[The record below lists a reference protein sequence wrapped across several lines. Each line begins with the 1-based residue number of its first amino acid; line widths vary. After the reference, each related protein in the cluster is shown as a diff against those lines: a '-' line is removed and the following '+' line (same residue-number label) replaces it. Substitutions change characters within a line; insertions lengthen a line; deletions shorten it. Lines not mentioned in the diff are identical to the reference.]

1 MDIFAPNPLV
11 QTDATN
17 HTNDQRNYFK
27 TKGNDKVGTNI
38 RLITITY
45 HDGNTPTTIKYNKL
59 HTKTPITKNKQHLEN
74 KKIWKI
80 SEVNPIQEIGN

>member
-1 MDIFAPNPLV
+1 MTPRTIPMIKEITSK
-11 QTDATN
+11 QKAT
-17 HTNDQRNYFK
+17 TN
-27 TKGNDKVGTNI
+27 VGTNI

-59 HTKTPITKNKQHLEN
+59 HTNTPISKNKQHLEN

>member
-1 MDIFAPNPLV
+1 MFASNPLV

-27 TKGNDKVGTNI
+27 TKGNDKIGTNI

-59 HTKTPITKNKQHLEN
+59 HTNTPITKKKQHLEN
-74 KKIWKI
+74 KSSGKL
-80 SEVNPIQEIGN
+80 SEVNSIQEIGN